1 MVPEVYPTTRAVGST
16 DIVNDSLDRK
26 LNRYRIILLQL
37 DWFFQNRRSTRTFVL
52 YVVKNL

>member
-52 YVVKNL
+52 YVDKNL